1 MRPPSIVLKKITVF
15 TVNDYISKWPTMIYP
30 FPLKT
35 AARIALMEFIHFP
48 QAYSLLGPLY
58 KAIMGAIYD
67 PGAVPLSE

>member
-1 MRPPSIVLKKITVF
+1 
-15 TVNDYISKWPTMIYP
+15 MIYP